1 MDLQA
6 PPATVLRLIK
16 KFLTWEKVFRKKAGG
31 KFLFFCKGFRR
42 APLKLP
48 FQRFFAELPI

>member
-31 KFLFFCKGFRR
+31 KFFFCKGFRR